1 VSVENAASIL
11 AQDGPIARH
20 LARRGGR
27 FESRAEQLTMTGAVE
42 RAMASKGHVLVEAGT
57 GTGKTFAYLVPAI
70 RRCVEHGEIV
80 VVSTHTIALQEQL
93 VTRDIPMLMAALGLD
108 QPTTKLTT
116 DGARDDEDEPSSSL
130 PLRPVLVK
138 GRGNY
143 VSIRRLKL
151 ASQRQDKL
159 FADPAARR
167 SLHAVE
173 DWAYGTADGTLST
186 LPPLERP
193 GIWDRVQSDSG
204 NCMGRKCPTY
214 EQCFYQQA
222 RRQMERGNLL
232 VVNHALFFADLSL
245 RAQEAGFL
253 PRYDHVIF
261 DEAHAV
267 EDVAGEHFGHTLT
280 EGRVQHL
287 LTTLYQGRTGK
298 GFLVQ
303 LASSVREMETLERAV
318 SLVDR
323 AGAAARAFFDG
334 LMRLLDGARGSPF
347 GGEAAGGAGPS
358 ILRLRKPH
366 AFEDP
371 LSPAMR
377 DLALALSAL
386 KECTT
391 NEADAYELNA
401 YSQRAAMIAAKAQIL
416 VEQSSPGCVYWTEAS
431 GAEGEGASRV
441 RRVTVA
447 CAPIEV
453 APLLKQHLFAQGHSV
468 VLTSATLATRT
479 PRDDESTESAET
491 AFAHTLSRLGAEGA
505 STLRLGSPFHY
516 ERQAELYVHRGL
528 EDAWDRAG
536 RGKERQAPPRTSQDE
551 HWPDANALFGQSLPK
566 REERVRPER
575 QAAGVSPVARAILA
589 HARQTGGGVFVLWTS
604 YSALYRTAR
613 ELEEPL
619 KALGLPM
626 LVQGKDGS
634 RSEFLERFRSHGSS
648 VLMGAASFWQGVD
661 VPGEALRCVIIV
673 KLPFDPP
680 DRPVTQARGELILSR
695 GGDPFREDA
704 LPRAILRFKQG
715 FGRLIRT
722 REDRGRV
729 VVLDGR
735 ILSSGYGRS
744 FVQALPEGVP
754 MRVVDGP
761 ELGEAN
767 GRRIER
773 EDSP

>member
-1 VSVENAASIL
+1 MDTAASIL

-27 FESRAEQLTMTGAVE
+27 FESRAEQLTMTAAVE

-93 VTRDIPMLMAALGLD
+93 VARDIPMLMAALGLD
-108 QPTTKLTT
+108 APTTTLTT
-116 DGARDDEDEPSSSL
+116 EGSRDDDEESTPSA

-173 DWAYGTADGTLST
+173 DWAYSTQDGTLST

-287 LTTLYQGRTGK
+287 LTSLYQGRTGK

-318 SLVDR
+318 SLVDK

-334 LMRLLDGARGSPF
+334 LMRLLDRSRGSPF
-347 GGEAAGGAGPS
+347 GGDAAGGMAPS

-377 DLALALSAL
+377 DLALSLSAL

-505 STLRLGSPFHY
+505 STLRLGSPFKY

-528 EDAWDRAG
+528 DDAWDRAG
-536 RGKERQAPPRTSQDE
+536 KGRERAAKPREERDE
-551 HWPDANALFGQSLPK
+551 HWPDASALFGQSVPK
-566 REERVRPER
+566 REPKPGSDLGSR
-575 QAAGVSPVARAILA
+575 AGLSPVARAILA
-589 HARQTGGGVFVLWTS
+589 HAKQTGGGVFVLWTS
-604 YSALYRTAR
+604 YSALNKTAR

-619 KALGLPM
+619 RALGLPM

-634 RSEFLERFRSHGSS
+634 RSEILDRFRTHGSS

-735 ILSSGYGRS
+735 LLSSGYGRA
-744 FVQALPEGVP
+744 FLQALPEGVP
-754 MRVVDGP
+754 MRVIDGP
-761 ELGEAN
+761 ELSDAE
-767 GRRIER
+767 GRRVER
-773 EDSP
+773 EDGV